1 MKKIDKI
8 KDILSKRLTFQE
20 IPVVWGF
27 VLDQK
32 KQIDK
37 LNSRVEDSD
46 MRYRLALM
54 LLVLHTNQHLD
65 SFADIIDKTMG
76 SEYWNFIKKNDN
88 K

>member
-20 IPVVWGF
+20 IPIVWGF
-27 VLDQK
+27 ILDQK

-46 MRYRLALM
+46 MRYRLALG

-65 SFADIIDKTMG
+65 YFTDIIDKTIG
-76 SEYWNFIKKNDN
+76 SEYWNFIKKER
-88 K
+88 

>member
-65 SFADIIDKTMG
+65 NFTDIIDKTMG